1 MVPVIRVVIHVEGGI
16 VQEVFADAP
25 VAVIV
30 VDYDVEGADPEE
42 LGQPPYHTISDDP
55 AHVSVEAARP
65 WEDLHEEVRAAAE
78 SEYGRALG
86 EGRLG

>member
-16 VQEVFADAP
+16 VQDVFADAP

-42 LGQPPYHTISDDP
+42 LGQPGVIADR
-55 AHVSVEAARP
+55 VVRISVEAARP

-78 SEYGRALG
+78 SEYVRALS